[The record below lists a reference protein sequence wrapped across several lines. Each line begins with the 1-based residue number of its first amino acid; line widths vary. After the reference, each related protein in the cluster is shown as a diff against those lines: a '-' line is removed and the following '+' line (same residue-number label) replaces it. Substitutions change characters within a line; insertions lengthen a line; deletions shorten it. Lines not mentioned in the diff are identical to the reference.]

1 MNPLLYTSLVTLLC
15 FYVSVF
21 AQDEYE
27 LYMAA
32 LLDSQPTAQ
41 YQVITIRK
49 DTKRFV
55 SQETLNP
62 ESPICFSVRQSG
74 WCFFF

>member
-1 MNPLLYTSLVTLLC
+1 MCLC
-15 FYVSVF
+15 VF

-41 YQVITIRK
+41 YQVITLRK
-49 DTKRFV
+49 DTKRACVFADLYLRRLSIQGAPFV
-55 SQETLNP
+55 SLLGKVAGA
-62 ESPICFSVRQSG
+62 SFVKG
-74 WCFFF
+74 